1 MVPFDPLYNE
11 RDAASRTLIRYG
23 IIHDNFGTNF
33 PLVGLLKE
41 AGITEVLFQG
51 TGIESAYIYDY
62 ADGGAT
68 QPNDTITP
76 QRKQMA
82 SNVKFDERF
91 YQSNLPIDQTT
102 YRLFNAAGDTQKFSQ
117 EDLDTY
123 CMMKK
128 IESMIEMDF
137 YRHGQAAS
145 GQPGAPSTVGVS
157 DNRYKTANGFDEAY
171 NNGIDPSPF
180 GNVYQYYGGQ
190 KRNGQVGQVLN
201 SVPYYCG
208 SYNASNNTAT
218 PGSIT
223 YPVLEH
229 VLAQLAVLGAKARV
243 AFANPFGFG
252 ALAVM
257 FRSAAVIQHLE
268 VKEGTDFG
276 WRSVDFGGWRVH
288 EDPLAPSSTAWN
300 YLPGGN
306 PAAYGT
312 ASPAK
317 FLDGAGKNTKL
328 VPFLSPTYTING
340 ATVAAGTLSPTGSN
354 IPSAAMVNPG
364 ECLYVIDPDTLVM
377 TPPKP
382 GSGWEWDDRIV
393 PIPTNIS
400 TDNRFMRLATN
411 LWTPQNTHGAIIF
424 GFRSI

>member
-1 MVPFDPLYNE
+1 
-11 RDAASRTLIRYG
+11 
-23 IIHDNFGTNF
+23 
-33 PLVGLLKE
+33 
-41 AGITEVLFQG
+41 
-51 TGIESAYIYDY
+51 
-62 ADGGAT
+62 
-68 QPNDTITP
+68 
-76 QRKQMA
+76 
-82 SNVKFDERF
+82 
-91 YQSNLPIDQTT
+91 
-102 YRLFNAAGDTQKFSQ
+102 
-117 EDLDTY
+117 
-123 CMMKK
+123 
-128 IESMIEMDF
+128 
-137 YRHGQAAS
+137 
-145 GQPGAPSTVGVS
+145 
-157 DNRYKTANGFDEAY
+157 
-171 NNGIDPSPF
+171 
-180 GNVYQYYGGQ
+180 
-190 KRNGQVGQVLN
+190 
-201 SVPYYCG
+201 
-208 SYNASNNTAT
+208 
-218 PGSIT
+218 
-223 YPVLEH
+223 
-229 VLAQLAVLGAKARV
+229 V

-268 VKEGTDFG
+268 VREGTDFG

-393 PIPTNIS
+393 PIPNNIS

>member
-1 MVPFDPLYNE
+1 LV
-11 RDAASRTLIRYG
+11 RYG

-62 ADGGAT
+62 AYGGAT
-68 QPNDTITP
+68 QPGDTITP

-82 SNVKFDERF
+82 SDTIFDERF
-91 YQSNLPIDQTT
+91 YQSNLPIDQTM
-102 YRLFNAAGDTQKFSQ
+102 YRMYNAPGDTQKFSQ

-137 YRHGQAAS
+137 YRHGQPAS
-145 GQPGAPSTVGVS
+145 GQPGSPSGSLGVS
-157 DNRYKTANGFDEAY
+157 DNRWKAANGFDEAY

-190 KRNGQVGQVLN
+190 KRNGQVGQALN

-208 SYNASNNTAT
+208 TFVSGQTT
-218 PGSIT
+218 TQVGSIT

-229 VLAQLAVLGAKARV
+229 YLAQLAVLGAKGRV

-252 ALAVM
+252 AIAVM
-257 FRSAAVIQHLE
+257 FRSAAVIQHLQ
-268 VKEGTDFG
+268 VTEGTDFG
-276 WRSVDFGGWRVH
+276 WRSVDFGGWKVH
-288 EDPLAPSSTAWN
+288 EDPLAPSSTAWT

-306 PAAYGT
+306 PTAYGT
-312 ASPAK
+312 TSAAK
-317 FLDGAGKNTKL
+317 FLDGVGSNTKL
-328 VPFLSPTYTING
+328 VPFVSPTYTVNG
-340 ATVAAGTLSPTGSN
+340 SSVAQGTLSPTGSN
-354 IPSAAMVNPG
+354 IPSAVTVQPG
-364 ECLYVIDPDTLVM
+364 EALYVIDPDTLVM

-393 PIPTNIS
+393 PIPNNIS
-400 TDNRFMRLATN
+400 TDNRFMKLATN
-411 LWTPQNTHGAIIF
+411 LWTPQNTHGGIIF
-424 GFRSI
+424 GFRSV

>member
-1 MVPFDPLYNE
+1 MPNDPLYND
-11 RDAASRTLIRYG
+11 RDSASRDLIRYG
-23 IIHDNFGTNF
+23 IIYDNFGTNF
-33 PLVGLLKE
+33 PLVGLLKD
-41 AGITEVLFQG
+41 AGVTEVLFQG
-51 TGIESAYIYDY
+51 TGLEHAYIYDY
-62 ADGGAT
+62 AYGNAT
-68 QPNDTITP
+68 QPGDTITP

-82 SNVKFDERF
+82 SDTKFDERF

-102 YRLFNAAGDTQKFSQ
+102 YKLYNAPGDTQKFSQ

-137 YRHGQAAS
+137 YRHGQPAS
-145 GQPGAPSTVGVS
+145 GAPGAPSTTGVS
-157 DNRYKTANGFDEAY
+157 DNRWKTSNGFDEMY
-171 NNGIDPSPF
+171 NNGIDPGPF
-180 GNVYQYYGGQ
+180 GNVYTYYGYQ
-190 KRNGQVGQVLN
+190 KRNGVVGQAQN

-208 SYNASNNTAT
+208 QLSGTTAN

-229 VLAQLAVLGAKARV
+229 ALAQLAVLGAKARV
-243 AFANPFGFG
+243 GFANPFGYG

-257 FRSAAVIQHLE
+257 FRSAAVIQHLQ
-268 VKEGTDFG
+268 VTEGTDFG
-276 WRSVDFGGWRVH
+276 WRSVNFGGITIH

-312 ASPAK
+312 SSQAK
-317 FLDGAGKNTKL
+317 FLDGAGSNTKL
-328 VPFLSPTYTING
+328 VPFVSPTYTVNG
-340 ATVAAGTLSPTGSN
+340 ASVSAGTLSPTGSN
-354 IPSAAMVNPG
+354 IPSGSTINPG
-364 ECLYVIDPDTLVM
+364 ECLWFTDPETLVL

-393 PIPTNIS
+393 PIPNNVS
-400 TDNRFMRLATN
+400 TDNRFLKLATN
-411 LWTPQNTHGAIIF
+411 FSSPQPTHGMIIF